1 MMKVRVLIV
10 DDSAFMRKVI
20 TDFLSDHPQIEVV
33 GTARNGEDALKKIQQ
48 LKPDCLT
55 LDVEMPVL
63 NGLDALEMIMEQNPI
78 PVVMLS
84 SSTREGATS
93 TLQALQLGAVD
104 FVAKPSGPISLDMH
118 KIKDELVEKVLHAST
133 VNIQRIVGTKKSSK
147 GMAKKDSRPNYESL
161 RKEKAPSAGDPK
173 LVLIGTSTGGPKAL
187 QTVLT
192 QIPTTIDV
200 PIVVVQHMPPKFT
213 ESLSLRLDSLCSLRV
228 KEAECFEKLE
238 NGVVYIAPGGVHL
251 EIKKSGSS
259 LIFEMNDKDPVH
271 GVRPSVDLLFQS
283 AAALE
288 EYEKIAV
295 IMTGM
300 GSDGTKG
307 LELLKQ
313 QGQTIAI
320 AESEQTCMVYGM
332 PKSAVSAGLV
342 DIIVNVEDIPGAI
355 LSLL

>member
-1 MMKVRVLIV
+1 MKVRVLIV
-10 DDSAFMRKVI
+10 DDSAFMRKLI
-20 TDFLSDHPQIEVV
+20 SDFLSTHPQIEVA
-33 GTARNGEDALKKIQQ
+33 GTARNGEDALKKIRELQ
-48 LKPDCLT
+48 PDCLT

-63 NGLDALEMIMEQNPI
+63 DGLEALKKIMDQHPI

-84 SSTREGATS
+84 SSTKKGTTH

-104 FVAKPSGPISLDMH
+104 FVAKPSGPISLDLH
-118 KIKDELVEKVLHAST
+118 KIKDELVEKVLQAST
-133 VNIQRIVGTKKSSK
+133 VNIQRIVGPKVP
-147 GMAKKDSRPNYESL
+147 AA
-161 RKEKAPSAGDPK
+161 APIKNQVPDFYAFNTMNEPFQGKPK

-192 QIPTTIDV
+192 QLPKNMDA

-213 ESLSLRLDSLCSLRV
+213 ESLSIRLDSLCSLRV

-238 NGVVYIAPGGVHL
+238 SGVVYIAPGGVHL

-259 LIFEMNDKDPVH
+259 LIFEMNDKDLVH
-271 GVRPSVDLLFQS
+271 GVRPSVDYLFQS
-283 AAALE
+283 AAELE
-288 EYEKIAV
+288 DYKKIAV

-307 LELLKQ
+307 LEMLKQ
-313 QGQTIAI
+313 KGQTIAI

-332 PKSAVSAGLV
+332 PKSAVTAGVV
-342 DIIVNVEDIPGAI
+342 DIIVNVEDIPAAI

>member
-1 MMKVRVLIV
+1 MKKVRVLIV
-10 DDSAFMRKVI
+10 DDSAFMRKLI
-20 TDFLSDHPQIEVV
+20 TDFLSNHPQIEVV
-33 GTARNGEDALKKIQQ
+33 GTARNGEDAIKKIQEVM
-48 LKPDCLT
+48 PDCLT
-55 LDVEMPVL
+55 LDIEMPVL
-63 NGLDALEMIMEQNPI
+63 NGLDALQMIMEQHPI

-84 SSTREGATS
+84 SSTKTGASS

-104 FVAKPSGPISLDMH
+104 FVAKPSGPISLDLH

-133 VNIQRIVGTKKSSK
+133 VNIRRFIGSKKTSSKNTKKASTK
-147 GMAKKDSRPNYESL
+147 IHSL
-161 RKEKAPSAGDPK
+161 KTANQSLNGTPK

-192 QIPTTIDV
+192 QLPDTIDA

-213 ESLSLRLDSLCSLRV
+213 ESLSLRLDALCSLRV
-228 KEAECFEKLE
+228 KEAECFEVLE

-251 EIKKSGSS
+251 EIKKSGST

-271 GVRPSVDLLFQS
+271 GVRPSVDLLFES
-283 AAALE
+283 AAELT

-307 LELLKQ
+307 LERLKQ
-313 QGQTIAI
+313 NGQTIAI

-332 PKSAVSAGLV
+332 PKSAVTAGVV
-342 DIIVNVEDIPGAI
+342 DIIANVEDIPGTI